1 MAGYTTPS
9 WTNGTTPAIDASK
22 LTAMGQAI
30 ELAQHPYGVCTT
42 AAATAAKTA
51 MIDYS
56 NILTLYTGLTIRI
69 KFTNGNTAANPTL
82 SIGTTASKPIMAYGT
97 TPLTSWEAGQILTF
111 TYDGTN
117 WVQAAPSLKVVHGSY
132 TGAGNYGSGNKSS
145 LTFPFVPCVVFIT
158 GMLTPCILSNTG
170 GDFYTGTF
178 ASAYNNI
185 VTLSGNQIQWYSNG
199 GNSGTQLDQSGTTYY
214 YTAIG
219 Y

>member
-1 MAGYTTPS
+1 MAGYSTPS
-9 WTNGTTPAIDASK
+9 WTNGTTPAIDASN
-22 LTAMGQAI
+22 LLSMGRAI
-30 ELAQHPYGVCTT
+30 EIAQHPYGVCST
-42 AAATAAKTA
+42 AAGTAAKTVS
-51 MIDYS
+51 IDYS
-56 NILTLYTGLTIRI
+56 TTLSLFTGLTVRV
-69 KFTNGNTAANPTL
+69 KFSNANTASSPTL
-82 SIGTTASKPIMAYGT
+82 NVNSTGAKAMMAYGT